1 MLWPQADFRIEET
14 ERMRGPLRGAVA
26 AIAATSMSLSAAA
39 AQTLHVTYA
48 ISLLGLPLGAGQ
60 VKAEL
65 TPASYAIEAN
75 AKLNALASLVNNSHG
90 VSQGHGAIVAGHVSP
105 AAFATTASSSSST
118 RTIRMA
124 IKNNS
129 VAAVDIAP
137 PFTEKPDRVPL
148 RPEDTHNIVDPVA
161 AYVFPA
167 AKLKPE
173 VSAADCD
180 RTLPIFDGYT
190 RFNLKLSFVEQRKV
204 KAKGYE
210 GEVAVCA
217 VRYEPIAGHRS
228 KSWGTKFMEENRD
241 IQIWLAPVAGAAALA
256 PYKVAIKTA
265 YGMLNIEATEFSVS
279 EK

>member
-1 MLWPQADFRIEET
+1 
-14 ERMRGPLRGAVA
+14 MRGLLRGA
-26 AIAATSMSLSAAA
+26 IAALAASSMSFSAAS

-48 ISLLGLPLGAGQ
+48 ISLIGLPLGAGQ
-60 VKAEL
+60 VKAEI
-65 TPASYAIEAN
+65 TSASYNIDAS

-90 VSQGHGAIVAGHVSP
+90 ASQGHGAIVAGHVSP
-105 AAFATTASSSSST
+105 AAFATTAASSSAT

-124 IKNNS
+124 IKNNAVS
-129 VAAVDIAP
+129 GVDISP
-137 PFTEKPDRVPL
+137 PFGDKPDRVPL
-148 RPEDTHNIVDPVA
+148 RPEDTRGIVDPVA

-167 AKLKPE
+167 PKTGPA

-190 RFNLKLSFVEQRKV
+190 RFDLKLSFVEERKV
-204 KAKGYE
+204 KAKGYD
-210 GEVAVCA
+210 GPVAVCA
-217 VRYEPIAGHRS
+217 VRYLPIAGHRA

-241 IQIWLAPVAGAAALA
+241 LQIWLAPIAGASALA
-256 PYKVAIKTA
+256 PYKMAIKTA